1 MEQVTSVEI
10 GSQAVIEL
18 EIFLREKHKIT
29 MTRFKC
35 TQGFEFDKLGP
46 GHFLNRA
53 RQAKETNNQSNR
65 ATVASCVEKSST
77 ALPDDDLDSGQVCA
91 FKNVTVST
99 NSGCR
104 PIALLV
110 QPSVPSL

>member
-35 TQGFEFDKLGP
+35 TLGFESDKP
-46 GHFLNRA
+46 GFPNRA
-53 RQAKETNNQSNR
+53 RLAKETNKNNQANR
-65 ATVASCVEKSST
+65 ATVAPV
-77 ALPDDDLDSGQVCA
+77 
-91 FKNVTVST
+91 
-99 NSGCR
+99 
-104 PIALLV
+104 
-110 QPSVPSL
+110 